1 MSAPIPVTV
10 SDHLK
15 AALASLDRAREGAR
29 TVPLDARV
37 GLVVDVREVVSR
49 EIVSAEYSI
58 ARAIHLIAGG
68 AEA

>member
-1 MSAPIPVTV
+1 MVPITV

-15 AALASLDRAREGAR
+15 SALGALDRARVASR
-29 TVPLDARV
+29 DQPLDARI
-37 GLVVDVREVVSR
+37 GLVVDVRSVVQR

-68 AEA
+68 PE